1 MENEFLDLK
10 LKLRGHGLFDIFTEM
25 QDKTT
30 TKPYVFS
37 NAESAGHQSVCDTG
51 YPCKPDLRYYE
62 RVLYY
67 YDIIKSLYHMA

>member
-10 LKLRGHGLFDIFTEM
+10 LKLRGHGLLDIFTEM

-37 NAESAGHQSVCDTG
+37 NTESAGHQSVCDTG
-51 YPCKPDLRYYE
+51 YPCKHDLRYYE

-67 YDIIKSLYHMA
+67 YKIQGVT